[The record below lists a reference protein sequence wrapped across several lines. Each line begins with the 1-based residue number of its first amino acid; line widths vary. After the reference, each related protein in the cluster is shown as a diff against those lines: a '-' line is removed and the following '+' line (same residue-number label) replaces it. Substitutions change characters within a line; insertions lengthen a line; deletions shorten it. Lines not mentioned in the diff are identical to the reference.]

1 LIQEEEEKEEEEEEW
16 HYSFIASECTAW
28 TFLDL
33 GMILP
38 SSSSSSSS
46 LLLLLLLLLLLMMRF
61 IQEGYIVLSIWER
74 DPLLD
79 S

>member
-1 LIQEEEEKEEEEEEW
+1 LIQEEEDEEEEEW

-38 SSSSSSSS
+38 SSSS
-46 LLLLLLLLLLLMMRF
+46 LLLLLLLMMRF
-61 IQEGYIVLSIWER
+61 IQEGYIFLPIWER